1 MAEQA
6 EKITANTNNAIT
18 KLFSPFSPQR
28 TSFSESIAT
37 ASSNSNSQPVDA
49 FQLAREEKVK
59 TERKIMCIKE
69 QMDFYKYMLSSEHYY
84 FDEKK
89 KAQEGLKEL
98 MEKLNEMSD
107 T

>member
-1 MAEQA
+1 M
-6 EKITANTNNAIT
+6 
-18 KLFSPFSPQR
+18 
-28 TSFSESIAT
+28 
-37 ASSNSNSQPVDA
+37 
-49 FQLAREEKVK
+49 K

-69 QMDFYKYMLSSEHYY
+69 QMDFYKYMLSSEHYD

-89 KAQEGLKEL
+89 KAKEGLKEL